1 MGRCCGSCAPDVEP
15 YQGRQQEEC
24 SHRSLGQPASKTQTA
39 PLQTAKPAAVPCSH
53 GEPFNVLRYNLQQKY
68 DSHYDSF
75 GGCTAR
81 SRIRWCDAVEW
92 PCCARS
98 LNPCQPAGKASVAS
112 SVQPAM
118 LRSCPGLFVAA
129 EEDYGPQISQRVS
142 LLAMHVAPFTCSWL
156 PRLAAALRCCCDC
169 CTRAS
174 PADRHRAG
182 LSVGCGGRGRDLLPA
197 GGQGGAGTAGHH

>member
-1 MGRCCGSCAPDVEP
+1 MAVLAQVLAALWAGAAVHAHPVSSPTKEGSKKNAATEVWVSPP
-15 YQGRQQEEC
+15 PRLKL
-24 SHRSLGQPASKTQTA
+24 H

-118 LRSCPGLFVAA
+118 LRSCPGLFCRSRGGLWASDQPTGEPA
-129 EEDYGPQISQRVS
+129 SDACGTIHL
-142 LLAMHVAPFTCSWL
+142 LLAAPASCC
-156 PRLAAALRCCCDC
+156 PAL
-169 CTRAS
+169 
-174 PADRHRAG
+174 
-182 LSVGCGGRGRDLLPA
+182 LL
-197 GGQGGAGTAGHH
+197 